1 MKKAAKLAKRAE
13 LKTKQDKITKLE
25 AFDSSYFRGKI
36 HFEDD
41 GSQNC
46 LTFQPM
52 YRNFKKIGN
61 TGHISAW
68 KSKGLSDESIKLSS
82 AFNDSLAP

>member
-13 LKTKQDKITKLE
+13 FKTEQDKITKLE

-52 YRNFKKIGN
+52 
-61 TGHISAW
+61 
-68 KSKGLSDESIKLSS
+68 
-82 AFNDSLAP
+82 